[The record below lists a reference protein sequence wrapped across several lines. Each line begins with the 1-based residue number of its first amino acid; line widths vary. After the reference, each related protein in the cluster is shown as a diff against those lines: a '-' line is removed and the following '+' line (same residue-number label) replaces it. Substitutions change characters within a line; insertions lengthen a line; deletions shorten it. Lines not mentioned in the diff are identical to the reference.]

1 MRHSGANKGRL
12 RICYPEIQICRL
24 EYKKRL
30 HVIVESHPS
39 CYSALTLLFAF
50 IRKEPDSENTNDNKT
65 DFRKAKFIMQVCLQ

>member
-1 MRHSGANKGRL
+1 MRHSRANKGRL

-50 IRKEPDSENTNDNKT
+50 IRKEPDSENTNADNT
-65 DFRKAKFIMQVCLQ
+65 DFSKVTHIMQVCLQ